1 MLSLAGYSL
10 LTIQQLINK
19 HKIILHSLLIKL
31 PKIPP
36 PQPYQP
42 IQELKHQRRIGIAL
56 RYRHQEYILMF
67 DVAESR
73 RPKSEYRGANL
84 GIGDDLDAEDIGE
97 PWSAVVS
104 KGAEDEVL
112 AFLVEYQDTGEHF
125 KGLSGCSGLKVTW
138 PRSLAL
144 VK

>member
-1 MLSLAGYSL
+1 
-10 LTIQQLINK
+10 
-19 HKIILHSLLIKL
+19 
-31 PKIPP
+31 
-36 PQPYQP
+36 
-42 IQELKHQRRIGIAL
+42 
-56 RYRHQEYILMF
+56 MF

-84 GIGDDLDAEDIGE
+84 GIGDDLDAEDVGE